1 MCMTFKNFSNSLK
14 RALNKIIKINTITS
28 LLKPF
33 TIQDKATSKLRIL
46 ILFSIIIVLLTYL
59 LTYFTSLFLLQD
71 MHKGLLGYRRGA
83 SEGMS
88 MPAGLRVLDLS
99 HMPGW
104 AWDT

>member
-1 MCMTFKNFSNSLK
+1 MYMTFKNFSNSLK

-33 TIQDKATSKLRIL
+33 TIQDKATSKTSYR
-46 ILFSIIIVLLTYL
+46 
-59 LTYFTSLFLLQD
+59 TSLFLLQD